1 MEVKRLFMP
10 EPERKFFLCYFEST
24 RKCNLDCRYCMAKP
38 ARGEPSFKGNELSTD
53 EVKHL
58 IIDEMKKYCT
68 DGAMAFSGGEFLLRD
83 DALEILEYTANAG
96 LWSFI
101 NTNAT
106 LLNKK
111 KLREIKRVT
120 DGKVIFVFSL
130 NSIDRK
136 VHKWSRDDSL
146 RTVHKAAKICYKE
159 GINFFFIITI
169 TKNNLQTLRSTV
181 ELAKS
186 VGVPVLR
193 SPFVL
198 RGRGKDY
205 PELIFTKEDMEN
217 IIHPILRDYPL
228 SYVSYAPYF
237 ASPEFLQKKWDELNV
252 AIGQLGCQAAKGFIG
267 INAEGDVAPCVQLLD
282 SEVKCGNVRETPL
295 AEIIENDEILNA
307 LRSRENLKGKCG
319 RCRYKH
325 TCGGCRALAYY
336 HSGDYLAEDP
346 VCFFEPEDENT
357 VSEFEEMQNKN
368 TEIFIEFI
376 KNNEPYKSF
385 F

>member
-1 MEVKRLFMP
+1 
-10 EPERKFFLCYFEST
+10 
-24 RKCNLDCRYCMAKP
+24 MAKP
-38 ARGEPSFKGNELSTD
+38 AANESPIRGNELSTD
-53 EVKHL
+53 EIKRL
-58 IIDEMKKYCT
+58 IIDEVKKYSD
-68 DGAMAFSGGEFLLRD
+68 DGAIAFSGGEHLLRD
-83 DALEILEYTANAG
+83 DALELLEYTAKAG

-106 LLNKK
+106 LLDKK
-111 KLREIKRVT
+111 KLREIKKIT

-130 NSIDRK
+130 NSIERK

-146 RTVHKAAKICYKE
+146 WTIRKVAKMCYKME
-159 GINFFFIITI
+159 INFFFILTV
-169 TKNNLQTLRSTV
+169 TKKNLHTLKSTV
-181 ELAKS
+181 DRVKS
-186 VGVPVLR
+186 KGVPILR

-205 PELIFTKEDMEN
+205 PELVFTREDMEN
-217 IIHPILRDYPL
+217 IIHPILREYPL

-237 ASPEFLQKKWDELNV
+237 ASPEFLQKKWDELDV

-282 SEVKCGNVRETPL
+282 SEVNCGNVRETPL
-295 AEIIENDEILNA
+295 AEILENNEIINE
-307 LRSRENLKGKCG
+307 LRNRENLKGKCG

-346 VCFFEPEDENT
+346 VCFFEPEDEST

-368 TEIFIEFI
+368 TEIFIDFI